1 MEGAMRC
8 GPPLLGTYDD
18 ALVALSIF
26 IAISVSYVALD
37 LGGRVTAAR
46 SWLRLAWLAGWA
58 AAMGTGIWSM
68 HFTGMLAYNLPVPV
82 AYHWPT
88 VLLSLLTPVLA
99 SPIALSVLRPQDLT
113 PFQAAV

>member
-37 LGGRVTAAR
+37 LGGRVTPAR
-46 SWLRLAWLAGWA
+46 SLLRLPWLAGGA
-58 AAMGTGIWSM
+58 AALGTGIWSIP
-68 HFTGMLAYNLPVPV
+68 FTALLGSNFPGTSAYP
-82 AYHWPT
+82 WPT
-88 VLLSLLTPVLA
+88 A
-99 SPIALSVLRPQDLT
+99 SPPLLPAVSGSPIPPCIA
-113 PFQAAV
+113 